1 MRILSVRIRNLNSLS
16 GDWTVRLDGPEYES
30 GGIFAITGPTGA
42 GKSTILDAICL
53 ALYGSTPR
61 LDKVTKS
68 SNEIM
73 SRQATECLAEVRFRT
88 MRGEY
93 VCSWS
98 QKRTGKRAAG
108 EFQPPKH
115 RLYDS
120 EGRSIA
126 ENTKAVL
133 AGVEELTG
141 MDFARFTQSMLLAQG
156 HFASF
161 LLADGDKRAPLL
173 EKITGKGIY
182 TEISKKVHERS
193 RDERLRLDNLDRD
206 LAARDLLSLEEEEG
220 LTGEKLALSEG
231 VQALARREEALTGDM
246 ARVKQAEALE
256 RDEKTLA
263 ADKDALNAET
273 AAFAPE
279 KERLER
285 AVRAAALS
293 PSLEALGVRRE
304 EERRDTERK
313 AALDTELP
321 RLEAAETAERQA
333 LAGAREALAEEKAA
347 VERERDTWKKVRA
360 VDTELAARR
369 SDLDALDRELS
380 GRRAELKRRK
390 KEQSDAEQAH
400 VKAQQTL
407 ADLTKTREARAA
419 DAALADATGSLAMR
433 LSLLRQDEAA
443 LADTRRA
450 LEACSRNLD
459 EQETVLAGRRRS
471 AEALNRA
478 LAGAR
483 EKLDAARKNFA
494 ALLGGRDAAFHRA
507 RREALSVRQNALDKA
522 LAAAGS
528 RAAHL
533 LRAASLKSRGQ
544 TLALAVQKEEGDLAL
559 LREKLSALRE
569 KLALEAKIRSY
580 EEERK
585 SLREGSPC
593 PLCGATHHPFAC
605 EVPALPDDPQTPAR
619 ELEARVEALAA
630 ALAGHRSDAMH
641 AREACAEAES
651 AAAEQTNALR
661 HALSALSPALSRAL
675 SSLPP
680 AENDKAA
687 PLCGND
693 KAAGKSALPLPD
705 GRDAAAFFP
714 AAASASSA
722 VSAAAEPWENDILS
736 ALALSEDVPAL
747 TPVLERLAAET
758 AAALDEAT
766 ALLDR
771 LDAQQTAGRA
781 LAEDAEKLRRL
792 HDEAQAAVQETEK
805 EALRLGTEKAA
816 LERDLAEKTRKTD
829 AGRDELCRSVSAFG
843 ETGSRTEEL
852 ELAVRALE
860 TRRSEYAALVKQEAD
875 AREALAG
882 RERLLAVGAQA
893 LDAAEREWNAALA
906 GRTERAAAFAA
917 LENAR
922 RALFG
927 DLSVDEEE
935 KAAAKRLRH
944 REEAEEARRSALE
957 AASRALAEARRDAA
971 ALAERMMQRSSAM
984 KDMKEALLI
993 RLKSEGFA
1001 DEAACR
1007 AALMNREEL
1016 DALTLAQQTLAEK
1029 AAGLDARAAE
1039 LARRRAAQILPLP
1052 SREETERALAQTRAE
1067 REDALQRLGS
1077 LQERLDANNEKKAQA
1092 AKLREKREAQAV
1104 RCRRWAALNELIG
1117 SSDGK
1122 KFRNYA
1128 QELTFRR
1135 LILMANRQLAFM
1147 TDRYLLVHSKTEAL
1161 TLNVIDRYQADA
1173 VRSSRNLSGG
1183 ESFIVSLA
1191 LALGLAQM
1199 ASRNV
1204 RVDSVFLD
1212 EGFGTLDEESLGT
1225 ALDMLSSLRRKGKM
1239 IGIISHVQAVR
1250 DRVGLQ
1256 IRVSP
1261 QGNGKSAISGP
1272 GVSHG

>member
-220 LTGEKLALSEG
+220 LTGEKRTLLEG
-231 VQALARREEALTGDM
+231 VQALARREEALAGDM
-246 ARVKQAEALE
+246 ARVEQAEALE

-293 PSLEALGVRRE
+293 PSLEALDVRRE

-333 LAGAREALAEEKAA
+333 LAGARAALAEEKAS

-369 SDLDALDRELS
+369 GDLAALDKELS
-380 GRRAELKRRK
+380 GRRAELERRK
-390 KEQSDAEQAH
+390 KEQAEAGQAH
-400 VKAQQTL
+400 AKAEQTL

-443 LADTRRA
+443 LDATRRA
-450 LEACSRNLD
+450 LDACSRNLD

-471 AEALNRA
+471 AEALSRA

-494 ALLGGRDAAFHRA
+494 ALLCGRDAAFHRA
-507 RREALSVRQNALDKA
+507 QREALSVRRNALDKA
-522 LAAAGS
+522 LAAAES
-528 RAAHL
+528 RAAL
-533 LRAASLKSRGQ
+533 LVRAASLKSRGQ
-544 TLALAVQKEEGDLAL
+544 KLTLAVQKEEGDLAL

-605 EVPALPDDPQTPAR
+605 EAPALPDDPQKPVR

-630 ALAGHRSDAMH
+630 ALAGHRSDAAH

-675 SSLPP
+675 TCPSP
-680 AENDKAA
+680 AESDGA
-687 PLCGND
+687 
-693 KAAGKSALPLPD
+693 ALPEAGESSDGSAPTQLS
-705 GRDAAAFFP
+705 GRD
-714 AAASASSA
+714 SAVSAPSADSAPSA
-722 VSAAAEPWENDILS
+722 VSAAVEPWENEILS
-736 ALALSEDVPAL
+736 ALALSEDAPAL
-747 TPVLERLAAET
+747 APVLERLAAET

-805 EALRLGTEKAA
+805 EALRLGTEKAG

-906 GRTERAAAFAA
+906 GRTERAAALAA
-917 LENAR
+917 LENER

-944 REEAEEARRSALE
+944 REEAEEERRSALE

-971 ALAERMMQRSSAM
+971 ALAERMTQRSSAM
-984 KDMKEALLI
+984 KDMEEALLI

-1092 AKLREKREAQAV
+1092 AKLREKREAQAA

-1117 SSDGK
+1117 SADGK

-1225 ALDMLSSLRRKGKM
+1225 ALDMLASLRRKGKM

-1261 QGNGKSAISGP
+1261 KGNGKSAISGP

>member
-1 MRILSVRIRNLNSLS
+1 MRIISVRIRNLNSLA

-93 VCSWS
+93 LCSWS

-108 EFQPPKH
+108 EFQQPKH

-120 EGRSIA
+120 EGRALA

-182 TEISKKVHERS
+182 TEISKKVHERN
-193 RDERLRLDNLDRD
+193 REEALRLAELDRE

-220 LTGEKLALSEG
+220 LADEKRELSEG
-231 VQALARREEALTGDM
+231 AQALARREEALAGDM
-246 ARVKQAEALE
+246 ARVEQAEALE
-256 RDEKTLA
+256 RDEQSLA
-263 ADKDALNAET
+263 ADREALNAET
-273 AAFAPE
+273 TAFAPQ

-285 AVRAAALS
+285 AVRAATIS
-293 PSLEALGVRRE
+293 PSLEALSLRRE
-304 EERRDTERK
+304 EERRDTERR
-313 AALDTELP
+313 AALDAELP
-321 RLEAAETAERQA
+321 RLEAEETARRQA
-333 LAGAREALAEEKAA
+333 VDEAKAELAEEKAA
-347 VERERDTWKKVRA
+347 VERARETWKKVRA

-369 SDLDALDRELS
+369 RELADLDKDLE
-380 GRRAELKRRK
+380 GRRAELERRN
-390 KEQSDAEQAH
+390 KEQSAAAQEH
-400 VKAQQTL
+400 EKAQQRL
-407 ADLTKTREARAA
+407 AELTKARESRAA
-419 DAALADATGSLAMR
+419 DAALSDATGSLSTR
-433 LSLLRQDEAA
+433 LSLLKEDEAA
-443 LADTRRA
+443 LEETRRA
-450 LEACSRNLD
+450 LDERSRNLD
-459 EQETVLAGRRRS
+459 EQETALAGCRRS
-471 AEALNRA
+471 AEALSRA
-478 LAGAR
+478 LAGAQ

-494 ALLGGRDAAFHRA
+494 ALLGGRDAAFHRS
-507 RREALSVRQNALDKA
+507 RRETLSVRRNALETA
-522 LAAAGS
+522 LAAAKS
-528 RAAHL
+528 RTAHL
-533 LRAASLKSRGQ
+533 LRAEAQKSRGHE
-544 TLALAVQKEEGDLAL
+544 LALAVQKEEGDLAL

-580 EEERK
+580 KEERK

-605 EVPALPDDPQTPAR
+605 ESPALPDESQKPVR
-619 ELEARVEALAA
+619 ELEARVEALTA
-630 ALAGHRSDAMH
+630 ALAGHRSDAVH
-641 AREACAEAES
+641 AREACTEAENAEAE
-651 AAAEQTNALR
+651 QTDRLR
-661 HALSALSPALSRAL
+661 RALSALSPALKRAL
-675 SSLPP
+675 TGLSS
-680 AENDKAA
+680 AENDGNSA
-687 PLCGND
+687 PLSVNN
-693 KAAGKSALPLPD
+693 
-705 GRDAAAFFP
+705 
-714 AAASASSA
+714 ASSLSSGAPA
-722 VSAAAEPWENDILS
+722 VSAAAEALASSSVSAEAEPWENEILS
-736 ALALSEDVPAL
+736 ALALSEGAPAL
-747 TPVLERLAAET
+747 APVLERLAAET
-758 AAALDEAT
+758 AGELAEAT
-766 ALLDR
+766 TLLDK
-771 LDAQQTAGRA
+771 LDAQQSAGRA

-792 HDEAQAAVQETEK
+792 HEEARSAVQNAEK
-805 EALRLGTEKAA
+805 ETLRLGTEKTA
-816 LERDLAEKTRKTD
+816 LVRDLAEKTRKTD
-829 AGRDELCRSVSAFG
+829 ACRDELCRTISAFG
-843 ETGSRTEEL
+843 ETGASTEEL
-852 ELAVRALE
+852 TLAVRALE
-860 TRRSEYAALVKQEAD
+860 TRRTEYAALAKQEAE
-875 AREALAG
+875 ARQSLAEH
-882 RERLLAVGAQA
+882 ERLLAVGAQA

-906 GRTERAAAFAA
+906 GRTERAADLADM
-917 LENAR
+917 EDAR

-927 DLSVDEEE
+927 ERSVDDEE
-935 KAAAKRLRH
+935 KAAAERLH
-944 REEAEEARRSALE
+944 GREDAEEARRSDLE
-957 AASRALAEARRDAA
+957 AASRALTEARRDAA
-971 ALAERMMQRSSAM
+971 ALSERMTQRAEAM
-984 KDMKEALLI
+984 KDMEEALII
-993 RLKSEGFA
+993 RLRAENFA

-1007 AALMNREEL
+1007 AALMSREEL
-1016 DALTLAQQTLAEK
+1016 DALTLAQQALAEK
-1029 AAGLDARAAE
+1029 TARLDARAAE
-1039 LARRRAAQILPLP
+1039 LTRRRETQTLPLP
-1052 SREETERALAQTRAE
+1052 SREETELALAQTRAE
-1067 REDALQRLGS
+1067 REDALRRLGS
-1077 LQERLDANNEKKAQA
+1077 LQERLNANDEKKAQA
-1092 AKLREKREAQAV
+1092 AKLREKRKAQDA

-1117 SSDGK
+1117 SADGK

-1225 ALDMLSSLRRKGKM
+1225 ALDMLASLRRKGKM

-1256 IRVSP
+1256 ICVSP
-1261 QGNGKSAISGP
+1261 QGNGKSALSGP